1 MLIVNEIRQY
11 LTSSV
16 HNSLHHIVSSPLS
29 TSMTTKIRLTDLNGR
44 LPSDLYTLYSR
55 YKKDTKAIV
64 QWLIPH
70 GTSKDKQSQA
80 LSVRDIKRLAGLVS
94 KKVSQR
100 PEAIKYQ
107 FEAAITARQKLTKY
121 FKERGQD
128 NALVTSTHEFFTQ
141 RQVVPNCV
149 KEYLLIFASPL
160 A

>member
-1 MLIVNEIRQY
+1 MLIVNETYQY

-16 HNSLHHIVSSPLS
+16 HRSVYHIACSLLS
-29 TSMTTKIRLTDLNGR
+29 ESMNTEIRHANLNGR
-44 LPSDLYTLYSR
+44 LPSDLYTLYGR

-80 LSVRDIKRLAGLVS
+80 LSVRDIKRLAGIVS

-107 FEAAITARQKLTKY
+107 FEAAITAR
-121 FKERGQD
+121 
-128 NALVTSTHEFFTQ
+128 
-141 RQVVPNCV
+141 
-149 KEYLLIFASPL
+149 
-160 A
+160 

>member
-1 MLIVNEIRQY
+1 MLIVNETYQY

-16 HNSLHHIVSSPLS
+16 HRSVYHIACFPLS
-29 TSMTTKIRLTDLNGR
+29 ESMNTEIRHTNLNGR
-44 LPSDLYTLYSR
+44 LPSDLYTLYGR

-64 QWLIPH
+64 QWLIPY
-70 GTSKDKQSQA
+70 GTSKDKHSQA
-80 LSVRDIKRLAGLVS
+80 LSVRDINRLAGVVS

-107 FEAAITARQKLTKY
+107 FEAAITARRKLTKY
-121 FKERGQD
+121 FKERGHD

-149 KEYLLIFASPL
+149 KEYLLIFSFL